1 MRDFLTEMGEGSTRR
16 WAEAREREDFED
28 LWDRAIDV
36 PPAPALR
43 LGAFDLVAECKL
55 TSPSEGVLASVGPDD
70 AVEHL
75 VRQAKA
81 YEAAGACAI
90 SVLTEPERFGGS
102 LEHLSAVA
110 GAVGVPVMRKDFLVA
125 DYQIVEARGAG
136 AGGVLLIARMLNDED
151 LFEMLDLTLDLGMFA
166 LVEAFDVADLAR
178 IRRLLVTRGR
188 ELAMGTTLLGVNCRD
203 LSDLSIDAG
212 RFEALRVEFPTGYK
226 LVAESGLAVPGDV
239 ARVASLGYDLALV
252 GSALMKHGDPLAL
265 AGGMLEA
272 GRGAKGAGGRAGAET
287 QR

>member
-16 WAEAREREDFED
+16 WADAREREDFED
-28 LWDRAIDV
+28 LWNRAIDV

-166 LVEAFDVADLAR
+166 LVEAFDAADLAR

-265 AGGMLEA
+265 AGGMLAA

>member
-28 LWDRAIDV
+28 VWDRAIDV

-166 LVEAFDVADLAR
+166 LVEAFDAADLAR

-188 ELAMGTTLLGVNCRD
+188 ELATGTTLLGVNCRD

-212 RFEALRVEFPTGYK
+212 RFEALRDEFPTGYK

-287 QR
+287 Q

>member
-110 GAVGVPVMRKDFLVA
+110 GAVGVPVLRKDFLVA

-166 LVEAFDVADLAR
+166 LVEAFDAADLAR

-212 RFEALRVEFPTGYK
+212 RFEALRGEFPTGYK

-252 GSALMKHGDPLAL
+252 GSALMKHGDPRAL

>member
-28 LWDRAIDV
+28 VWDRAIDV

-90 SVLTEPERFGGS
+90 SVLTEPARFGGS

-110 GAVGVPVMRKDFLVA
+110 GAVGVPVMR
-125 DYQIVEARGAG
+125 
-136 AGGVLLIARMLNDED
+136 
-151 LFEMLDLTLDLGMFA
+151 
-166 LVEAFDVADLAR
+166 
-178 IRRLLVTRGR
+178 
-188 ELAMGTTLLGVNCRD
+188 
-203 LSDLSIDAG
+203 
-212 RFEALRVEFPTGYK
+212 
-226 LVAESGLAVPGDV
+226 
-239 ARVASLGYDLALV
+239 
-252 GSALMKHGDPLAL
+252 
-265 AGGMLEA
+265 
-272 GRGAKGAGGRAGAET
+272 
-287 QR
+287 